1 MKRLN
6 QIMLIIALAMISVPA
21 MAFGWK
27 SDTLKV
33 MKKDGEMVFL
43 ILKDVKNVNEIKSY
57 DLSKIIAGIE
67 DNKSKVGDDPVILPG
82 NKINYSLKASG
93 DYYYISEL
101 SKEQEDVYVVR
112 IYETTSYKQLQ
123 RYKEEA
129 AQRGIEID
137 YENLTIINSKI
148 DGLKMTVDCNDGF
161 SGSFTVTEVPESGVG
176 FVRDYSENADSPFKI
191 GNIFRNA
198 EIGEFEDEMAENSEE
213 DESWDDNDSNWK
225 EKFEES
231 FNTPFNNESKVNRDK
246 KTKYPKYDHEME
258 FLIGLNNYLD
268 ENNQFPDNSNEDYSV
283 DPITS
288 WTYGINSVH
297 KVALNPYI
305 KLNFHG
311 GLQWYNFAMADS
323 KYQIV
328 KGPENVEFIERTDV
342 SAKRSKIN
350 ITYLNFSFIPVF
362 HTGKKSSSFRFG
374 VGPYAGYRIG
384 SKSKF
389 KYENS
394 GKDVDRNNLYLNNW
408 KYGVRA
414 QVGWKGV
421 DLFATY
427 DISPLYIEG
436 RGPELNAFSFGI
448 IF

>member
-1 MKRLN
+1 MKRIN
-6 QIMLIIALAMISVPA
+6 QIMLIIALAMFSVPV
-21 MAFGWK
+21 MASGWK

-43 ILKDVKNVNEIKSY
+43 ILKDVKNVNEIKTY
-57 DLSKIIAGIE
+57 DLSKIISGIE
-67 DNKSKVGDDPVILPG
+67 ENKGKVGDDPVILPG

-101 SKEQEDVYVVR
+101 SKNPDDIYVVR
-112 IYETTSYKQLQ
+112 IFEETSYKQLQ

-129 AQRGIEID
+129 AARGIDIE
-137 YENLTIINSKI
+137 YENLTIINGKI
-148 DGLKMTVDCNDGF
+148 DALKMSVDCNDGY
-161 SGSFTVTEVPESGVG
+161 SGSFTVTEIPESGVG
-176 FVRDYSENADSPFKI
+176 FIRDYSEDADSPFLP
-191 GNIFRNA
+191 GDVFRNTD
-198 EIGEFEDEMAENSEE
+198 IGEFEETMTEDIEENESSDEE
-213 DESWDDNDSNWK
+213 DSSWK

-231 FNTPFNNESKVNRDK
+231 FDTAFNDESKVDRDE

-258 FLIGLNNYLD
+258 FLIGLNNYLGA
-268 ENNQFPDNSNEDYSV
+268 NNQFPDNTNENYSV
-283 DPITS
+283 NTISS
-288 WTYGINSVH
+288 WTYGLNSVH
-297 KVALNPYI
+297 KLALNPYI
-305 KLNFHG
+305 ELNFHG

-323 KYQIV
+323 RYQVV
-328 KGPENVEFIERTDV
+328 KGPQNVEFIDRTDV
-342 SAKRSKIN
+342 NARRSKIN
-350 ITYLNFSFIPVF
+350 ITYLNLSFIPVF

-374 VGPYAGYRIG
+374 IGPYAGYRIG

-389 KYENS
+389 KYENR

-408 KYGVRA
+408 KYGLRA

-421 DLFATY
+421 DFFATY

-436 RGPELNAFSFGI
+436 RGPELNAFSFGL